1 MLVCPSM
8 LTRVYTASCPMVA
21 GIGFKTSATK
31 HRIKQTIF
39 NSSHTLLFD
48 SLCTYTGNILFFH
61 LGLFVCQFSACFFV
75 PITSCL
81 YFKSQCFLL
90 FSAYFNVNILDYSNN
105 AVLILPQRL
114 PLMHKLLHLYI
125 KLCVFHT
132 VPSFIFCFSV
142 QIQSIFIVFF
152 LPPKWKRNMTC
163 ILHGEFL
170 LLLCKGLCFAGDI
183 QH

>member
-132 VPSFIFCFSV
+132 MPSFILFFSSNSVNIYCFFS
-142 QIQSIFIVFF
+142 S
-152 LPPKWKRNMTC
+152 PKMEKKHDMHSSW
-163 ILHGEFL
+163 
-170 LLLCKGLCFAGDI
+170 
-183 QH
+183 